1 MKYYSEEDTK
11 ELRLALEAEVLNWPH
26 VTIKKMFGCPCYQA
40 KGRLFAF
47 LVTNGVVVTR
57 LQQADRG
64 KLSSQHQTSFF
75 QAGKK
80 TVKNWI
86 KISIKNLEQLDSL
99 ILFIRKSYEA
109 ALQKE

>member
-11 ELRLALEAEVLNWPH
+11 GLRLALEAEVLNWPQ
-26 VTIKKMFGCPCYQA
+26 VTTKKMFGCPCYQA
-40 KGRLFAF
+40 KGRLFVF
-47 LVTNGVVVTR
+47 IVTNGVVITQ
-57 LQQADRG
+57 LQQADRDE
-64 KLSSQHQTSFF
+64 LSSQHQTSFF

-86 KISIKNLEQLDSL
+86 KISINNLEQLDSL
-99 ILFIRKSYEA
+99 MPFIRKRYEA